1 VLQLG
6 ESHGNDFSCF
16 IWGQHLGLYTQK
28 GESVNEIK
36 YKPIGVIHSPF
47 KEPKGTP
54 IQPAGAKGIKGIVEI
69 FPEYAEGLKDIE
81 GFSHIILLYH
91 FHLSKGSTLIAKPY
105 MDNETHGVFA
115 MRGPSRP
122 NSIGI
127 SVVCLV
133 KVEANVLHIQDVDIV
148 DGTPLLDIKPY
159 VPEFD
164 TREVERIGWLKENV
178 HKLSESKDNG
188 RFTE

>member
-1 VLQLG
+1 M
-6 ESHGNDFSCF
+6 
-16 IWGQHLGLYTQK
+16 QK
-28 GESVNEIK
+28 GESMSEIK

-47 KEPKGTP
+47 KEPRGTP
-54 IQPAGAKGIKGIVEI
+54 IQPAGAKGTDGIVEI

-91 FHLSKGSTLIAKPY
+91 FHLSKGPALIAKPY
-105 MDNETHGVFA
+105 MADETHGVFA
-115 MRGPSRP
+115 MRGPNRP
-122 NSIGI
+122 NPIGI
-127 SVVCLV
+127 SIVRLV
-133 KVEANVLHIQDVDIV
+133 KVEGNMLHIRDVDIV
-148 DGTPLLDIKPY
+148 DGTPLLDVKPY

-164 TREVERIGWLKENV
+164 IREVERIGWLERNV